1 MRISEKEDMMHK
13 PLERMF
19 LSTSEQIDE
28 EEQRIVNTVRQ
39 WADREILTKRLPYL
53 EHYEHEFDEKRR
65 MLLMDIGLQRLAL
78 SEKDGGFGWNS
89 PARAPG
95 LAAVL
100 MEIGR
105 ADAAIAYLS
114 ALQFTTILCCGAEN
128 TTSVGALISSFYS
141 TDQPVNPALILPG
154 PGTLDEKTPLFFGRS
169 INVHLVHQGDDD
181 ILIGKN
187 IRPVGCGA
195 IADHFCVVC
204 ADSEGKPLVAFVPS
218 DAQGIKRG
226 TILKETGLNACANAD
241 VTFDYVILPRE
252 AILKGNDAVER
263 IYLWLNLLLGAT
275 SVGAAMN
282 FFEIVYDWANT
293 RTIKG
298 DSIMKENPL
307 CASVLAD
314 VAEEITIARFLTDDL
329 ARLIAM
335 MANPHSP
342 ELQYV
347 YTLSQIVGYRV
358 QQGAMRAV
366 NRGMELMG
374 SAGYAREWH
383 AEKHWRDI
391 KTIQSYLSGVGAE
404 VPVKMDTAR
413 FFFDCKEI

>member
-1 MRISEKEDMMHK
+1 MHK
-13 PLERMF
+13 SLDGLF
-19 LSTSEQIDE
+19 LSTREQIDE

-39 WADREILTKRLPYL
+39 WADREILAKRLAYL
-53 EHYEHEFDEKRR
+53 ENYEHEFAEKRR

-89 PARAPG
+89 NARAPG

-114 ALQFTTILCCGAEN
+114 ALQFITILACGAEN
-128 TTSVGALISSFYS
+128 TTSAGALISGFYN

-154 PGTLDEKTPLFFGRS
+154 PGTLDEQTPLFFGRS
-169 INVHLVHQGDDD
+169 INVRLVHKGEDD

-187 IRPVGCGA
+187 IRPTGCGA
-195 IADHFCVVC
+195 MANHFFVVC
-204 ADSEGKPLVAFVPS
+204 ADSAGKPMVTIVSGDVKGL
-218 DAQGIKRG
+218 QRG
-226 TILKETGLNACANAD
+226 NTLKETGLNACKNAD
-241 VTFDYVILPRE
+241 VTFNHVKLPLE
-252 AILKGNDAVER
+252 AILEGSASVEK
-263 IYLWLNLLLGAT
+263 IYIWLNLLLGAT

-298 DSIMKENPL
+298 GSIMKENPI

-314 VAEEITIARFLTDDL
+314 VAEEIAIARFLTDDL

-335 MANPHSP
+335 LASRHSP
-342 ELQYV
+342 ELQHV
-347 YTLSQIVGYRV
+347 YTMSQIVGYRI
-358 QQGAMRAV
+358 QQGTLRAV

-391 KTIQSYLSGVGAE
+391 KTIQSNLCGVGAE

-413 FFFDCKEI
+413 FFFDCKEIQGG

>member
-1 MRISEKEDMMHK
+1 MHK
-13 PLERMF
+13 PLDGLF
-19 LSTSEQIDE
+19 ISTREQIDE

-39 WADREILTKRLPYL
+39 WADREIIAKRLAYL
-53 EHYEHEFDEKRR
+53 ENYEHEFAAKRR
-65 MLLMDIGLQRLAL
+65 IILMDIGLQRLVL
-78 SEKDGGFGWNS
+78 SEVNGGFGWNS
-89 PARAPG
+89 NTRAPG

-114 ALQFTTILCCGAEN
+114 ALQFTTILACAAED
-128 TTSVGALISSFYS
+128 TTFAGALISNFYS

-154 PGTLDEKTPLFFGRS
+154 PGTLDEQTPLFFGRA
-169 INVHLVHQGDDD
+169 INVRLVHESESN
-181 ILIGKN
+181 IVIGKN
-187 IRPVGCGA
+187 IRPTGCGA

-204 ADSEGKPLVAFVPS
+204 ADSSGKPMVSIVSA
-218 DAQGIKRG
+218 DTQGVQKG
-226 TILKETGLNACANAD
+226 NILKETGLNACKNAD
-241 VTFDYVILPRE
+241 VTFNNVKLPQA
-252 AILKGNDAVER
+252 AILEGNEVVER
-263 IYLWLNLLLGAT
+263 IYIWLNLLLAAT

-298 DSIMKENPL
+298 GSIMKENPL

-314 VAEEITIARFLTDDL
+314 VAEEIAIARFLTDDI

-335 MANPHSP
+335 MASPHSP
-342 ELQYV
+342 ELQHV
-347 YTLSQIVGYRV
+347 YTMSQIVGYRI
-358 QQGAMRAV
+358 QQGTLRAV

-391 KTIQSYLSGVGAE
+391 KTIQSYLCGVGAE

-413 FFFDCKEI
+413 FFFDCKEIQGGQS

>member
-1 MRISEKEDMMHK
+1 MMHK
-13 PLERMF
+13 PLDRLF
-19 LSTSEQIDE
+19 LSTREQIDE

-39 WADREILTKRLPYL
+39 WADREILAKRLAYL
-53 EHYEHEFDEKRR
+53 EHYEEEFAAKRR

-78 SEKDGGFGWNS
+78 SEEDGGFGWNS
-89 PARAPG
+89 VTRAPG

-114 ALQFTTILCCGAEN
+114 ALQFTTILACSDDNA
-128 TTSVGALISSFYS
+128 TSFGALISRFYS
-141 TDQPVNPALILPG
+141 TGKPVNPALILPG

-169 INVHLVHQGDDD
+169 INARLVHKGDDD
-181 ILIGKN
+181 LLVGKN
-187 IRPVGCGA
+187 IRPTGCGA

-204 ADSEGKPLVAFVPS
+204 ADSTGKPCLAFVPAY
-218 DAQGIKRG
+218 AQGIQRVN
-226 TILKETGLNACANAD
+226 ILKETGINACTNAD
-241 VTFDYVILPRE
+241 VTYDHVRLPRE

-298 DSIMKENPL
+298 GSIMKENPL

-314 VAEEITIARFLTDDL
+314 VAEEIAIARFLTDDL
-329 ARLIAM
+329 ARLMAM
-335 MANPHSP
+335 MAVPNGP
-342 ELQYV
+342 ELQNI
-347 YTLSQIVGYRV
+347 YTFAQIIGYKV
-358 QQGAMRAV
+358 QQGALRAV

-374 SAGYAREWH
+374 SAGYSREWH

-391 KTIQSYLSGVGAE
+391 KTIQSNLSGVGAE